1 MDRTGGRQDGRSLV
15 QRIDAVTGEL
25 LRSHRERS
33 LARTRS
39 RDLMRDYREVAAAS
53 PGLNGVEQ
61 YRAVLAR
68 QPGLDPNAI
77 EQVIRGAEDS
87 FAVWP
92 IERPL
97 KFRDVVQYLIVVDC
111 LKANPAANGVRS
123 RLTTIIA
130 EEVPDEI

>member
-1 MDRTGGRQDGRSLV
+1 M
-15 QRIDAVTGEL
+15 TGEL

-33 LARTRS
+33 LARNRS
-39 RDLMRDYREVAAAS
+39 RDLMRDYLNVAAAS
-53 PGLNGVEQ
+53 PGLHGVDQ

-68 QPGLDPNAI
+68 QPGLNPDAI
-77 EQVIRGAEDS
+77 EKVIRGAEDS
-87 FAVWP
+87 FAIWP
-92 IERPL
+92 VERPL

-111 LKANPAANGVRS
+111 LKANPDTTGVRS

>member
-1 MDRTGGRQDGRSLV
+1 
-15 QRIDAVTGEL
+15 VTGEL

-33 LARTRS
+33 LARNRS
-39 RDLMRDYREVAAAS
+39 RDLMRDYLNVAAAS
-53 PGLNGVEQ
+53 PGLHGVDQ

-68 QPGLDPNAI
+68 QPGLNPDAI
-77 EQVIRGAEDS
+77 EKVIRGAEDS
-87 FAVWP
+87 FAIWP
-92 IERPL
+92 VERPL

-111 LKANPAANGVRS
+111 LKANPDTTGVRS